1 MDKRER
7 GPLLVCFVSL
17 AFVYPSLSLHVPERH
32 PNYLAVLVC
41 ECCKSRNQVPGS
53 RKGGRIINC
62 YHMEHRFV

>member
-7 GPLLVCFVSL
+7 DPLLVCFVSL
-17 AFVYPSLSLHVPERH
+17 AFVYPSLSLHAPEKH
-32 PNYLAVLVC
+32 SNYLTVLVYEYC
-41 ECCKSRNQVPGS
+41 EGRNQVPES